1 MLKESSEDSARLSA
15 IVLSSE
21 DAIISKKLDGT
32 ITGWNPAAEKIFGFT
47 AAEAIDE
54 HISII
59 IPDYLLTEESEI
71 LGKIKN
77 GSRVEHYET
86 LRKRKDG
93 SRILI
98 SLTVSPIKDENGNI
112 IGASKIARDIT
123 FQKTA
128 DEKQAILA
136 AIVDSSDDAIVS
148 KTLGG
153 IITSWNNAA
162 QKMFGYTDVE
172 AIGKHISIIIP
183 QERLEEEKVII
194 ENIRAG
200 RKVNHFDTVRRAKDG
215 SEINISLTVSP
226 VLNQHGKV
234 IGASK
239 VARDITQKI
248 ELEKKQKMF
257 TEKLQELNN
266 YKDEFMAMAS
276 HELKTPLT
284 VIKANLQ
291 ILEHK
296 LQSDPHIN
304 FINKTLQSVNKLSNL
319 INSLLDVSKIQSGK
333 VELTI
338 SKFDMNALLAETIE
352 NIQATTP
359 DHTIIFEKSNK
370 LIANADRERI
380 EQVIINLL
388 TNAAKYSPYADKIF
402 VEAYTKN
409 NQIEVCV
416 KDHGM
421 GIPQEDTEKIFT
433 RFYRVQ
439 GIASTFA
446 GSGIGLYISSE
457 IIKRHGGDMWVES
470 VVGKGSDFYF
480 SIPSAI

>member
-15 IVLSSE
+15 IVESSD

-32 ITGWNPAAEKIFGFT
+32 ITSWNPAAEKIFGFT
-47 AAEAIDE
+47 AEEAIDE
-54 HISII
+54 PISII
-59 IPDYLLTEESEI
+59 IPDYLMTEESEI
-71 LGKIKN
+71 LARIKN

-86 LRKRKDG
+86 MRKRKDG

-98 SLTVSPIKDENGNI
+98 SLTVSPIKDINGNI
-112 IGASKIARDIT
+112 IGASKIARDISY
-123 FQKTA
+123 QKNA

-148 KTLGG
+148 KTLDG

-162 QKMFGYTDVE
+162 QRMFGYTEGD

-183 QERLEEEKVII
+183 PDRLEEEKMII

-200 RKVNHFDTVRRAKDG
+200 KKVNHFETIRRTKNG

-226 VLNQHGKV
+226 VLNQNGKV

-239 VARDITQKI
+239 IARDITQKI
-248 ELEKKQKMF
+248 DLEKKQKLY

-291 ILEHK
+291 ILENK
-296 LQSDPHIN
+296 LQSDPNIS
-304 FINKTLQSVNKLSNL
+304 FINKILLSVNKLSNL

-333 VELTI
+333 VELSL
-338 SKFDMNALLAETIE
+338 SKFDMNALLAETVE

-359 DHTIIFEKSNK
+359 DHKIIFENNGK

-388 TNAAKYSPYADKIF
+388 TNAAKYSPYADEI
-402 VEAYTKN
+402 VVNAYVKN
-409 NQIEVCV
+409 DQIEVHV

-421 GIPQEDTEKIFT
+421 GIPQEDTDKIFT

-457 IIKRHGGDMWVES
+457 IIKRHGGNMWVES
-470 VVGKGSDFYF
+470 KVGKGSTFYF